1 MQNIL
6 KITLNLFKRWHI
18 IVCKL
23 HEIDEQINKSVSQVS
38 LWHHLAEPRAS
49 LCQTVNLNTSLSM
62 KDF

>member
-6 KITLNLFKRWHI
+6 KITL

-23 HEIDEQINKSVSQVS
+23 DEIDEQIDKSVSQVS

-49 LCQTVNLNTSLSM
+49 LCQKVNLNTSLSK